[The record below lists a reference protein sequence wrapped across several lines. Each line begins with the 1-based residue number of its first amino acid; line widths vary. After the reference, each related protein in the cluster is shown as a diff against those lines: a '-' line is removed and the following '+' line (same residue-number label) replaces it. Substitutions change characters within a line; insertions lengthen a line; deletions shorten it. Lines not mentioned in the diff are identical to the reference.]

1 VGITGVVTAAAFE
14 TIAVATAMPDAVKA
28 VNGLGAYA
36 WAFNGVVIAT
46 MVATVAGGDF
56 SDRKGPKLPLVGGL
70 LVFALGLVVC
80 ATAHI
85 MPVFVLGRV
94 MQGLGGGS
102 AIVAVYV
109 VVARGYE
116 AKLRAQVF
124 SALAAAWV
132 VPSLVGPFIAGAIAE
147 FWTWR
152 VVFFGVIPVVL
163 IAIWLVWPLVNS
175 VDGPGGNVGFAEDE
189 ELVDQR
195 ADSVTDVRRSGRTR
209 WAASLAAGAVL
220 VQDGGR
226 RLGVIGGIEAVIGL
240 VIVGFAL
247 RRLLPA
253 GALRLTRGLPS
264 AIGARGLLAGAFFGA
279 QAFVPLMLVDQR
291 GLGLTLAGL
300 SLTTSSLG
308 WFVGS
313 WWQGRPDLTIHRD
326 RLIIVGALCV
336 FVGIV
341 LMTLTVTLPA
351 PAAIAGLA
359 WAIGGF
365 GMGIT
370 IPAVN
375 VWVLGM
381 SSGEEQGA
389 NSAALQLGD
398 GAGVLTCTAL
408 AGVIYGI
415 GTAPAGQQQVTF
427 LTIFV
432 TMTAVCI
439 VAIVAASR
447 LTVIAPSVT
456 QVSATEPARDA

>member
-1 VGITGVVTAAAFE
+1 MGITGVVTAAAFE

-209 WAASLAAGAVL
+209 
-220 VQDGGR
+220 
-226 RLGVIGGIEAVIGL
+226 
-240 VIVGFAL
+240 
-247 RRLLPA
+247 
-253 GALRLTRGLPS
+253 
-264 AIGARGLLAGAFFGA
+264 
-279 QAFVPLMLVDQR
+279 
-291 GLGLTLAGL
+291 
-300 SLTTSSLG
+300 
-308 WFVGS
+308 
-313 WWQGRPDLTIHRD
+313 
-326 RLIIVGALCV
+326 
-336 FVGIV
+336 
-341 LMTLTVTLPA
+341 
-351 PAAIAGLA
+351 
-359 WAIGGF
+359 
-365 GMGIT
+365 
-370 IPAVN
+370 
-375 VWVLGM
+375 
-381 SSGEEQGA
+381 
-389 NSAALQLGD
+389 
-398 GAGVLTCTAL
+398 
-408 AGVIYGI
+408 
-415 GTAPAGQQQVTF
+415 
-427 LTIFV
+427 
-432 TMTAVCI
+432 
-439 VAIVAASR
+439 
-447 LTVIAPSVT
+447 
-456 QVSATEPARDA
+456 

>member
-313 WWQGRPDLTIHRD
+313 WWQGRPDIAIARD
-326 RLIIVGALCV
+326 RIILVGAAGVLIGLI
-336 FVGIV
+336 GIS
-341 LMTLTVTLPA
+341 LTVFLPA
-351 PAAIAGLA
+351 PVAIAGVA

-370 IPAVN
+370 VPAVN

-398 GAGVLTCTAL
+398 SGGVLICTAL
-408 AGVIYGI
+408 AGAIYGMF
-415 GTAPAGQQQVTF
+415 TSPAGQQAPTF
-427 LTIFV
+427 ITIFV
-432 TMTAVCI
+432 TMTAICVL
-439 VAIVAASR
+439 AIFAATR
-447 LTVIAPSVT
+447 IPAPSVSIRP
-456 QVSATEPARDA
+456 VAPIV

>member
-1 VGITGVVTAAAFE
+1 MGITGVVTAAAFE
-14 TIAVATAMPDAVKA
+14 TIAVSTAMPEAVKA

-46 MVATVAGGDF
+46 LVATVAGGDY
-56 SDRKGPKLPLVGGL
+56 SDRKGPKLPLIGGL
-70 LVFALGLVVC
+70 IVFAVGLLVC
-80 ATAHI
+80 ATAQV
-85 MPVFVLGRV
+85 MPIFVIGRV
-94 MQGLGGGS
+94 LQGLGGGA

-116 AKLRAQVF
+116 AKIRAQVF

-152 VVFFGVIPVVL
+152 VVFFAVVPIVVI
-163 IAIWLVWPLVNS
+163 AMFLVWPLVS
-175 VDGPGGNVGFAEDE
+175 AVEGPGGIGHGQDKD
-189 ELVDQR
+189 L
-195 ADSVTDVRRSGRTR
+195 ADAGEQATQSSRSGRTR

-220 VQDGGR
+220 IQDGGR
-226 RLGVIGGIEAVIGL
+226 RLGLIGAGEALIGL

-247 RRLLPA
+247 QRLLPR
-253 GALRLTRGLPS
+253 GSLRLARGLPS

-308 WFVGS
+308 WFLGS

-326 RLIIVGALCV
+326 RLITVGALCA
-336 FVGIV
+336 FIGLV

-351 PAAIAGLA
+351 TAIIAGLA
-359 WAIGGF
+359 WAVGGF

-427 LTIFV
+427 LSIFV

-447 LTVIAPSVT
+447 LSVVAPSVT
-456 QVSATEPARDA
+456 QVSVTEPARDA

>member
-1 VGITGVVTAAAFE
+1 MGITGVVTAAAFE

-152 VVFFGVIPVVL
+152 VVFFGVIPIVL

-247 RRLLPA
+247 QRLLPN
-253 GALRLTRGLPS
+253 GSLRLARGLPS

-326 RLIIVGALCV
+326 RLIIVGA
-336 FVGIV
+336 
-341 LMTLTVTLPA
+341 
-351 PAAIAGLA
+351 
-359 WAIGGF
+359 
-365 GMGIT
+365 
-370 IPAVN
+370 
-375 VWVLGM
+375 
-381 SSGEEQGA
+381 
-389 NSAALQLGD
+389 
-398 GAGVLTCTAL
+398 
-408 AGVIYGI
+408 
-415 GTAPAGQQQVTF
+415 
-427 LTIFV
+427 
-432 TMTAVCI
+432 
-439 VAIVAASR
+439 
-447 LTVIAPSVT
+447 
-456 QVSATEPARDA
+456 

>member
-1 VGITGVVTAAAFE
+1 MGITGVVTAAAFE